1 MKMLKLLSWILEHL
15 NNINSSWKLSSA
27 GLDAHNFNPSTGETE
42 ADESLRVECQ
52 PRLHSEFQA
61 NQTLSQNK
69 NKRKEGRKA
78 TERKAVGM
86 LETCRVYLWERMEV
100 KETR

>member
-1 MKMLKLLSWILEHL
+1 MSG
-15 NNINSSWKLSSA
+15 A
-27 GLDAHNFNPSTGETE
+27 RLDAHNFTLSTGETE

-52 PRLHSEFQA
+52 PSLHSSEWVSGQP
-61 NQTLSQNK
+61 NPVSKQKQK
-69 NKRKEGRKA
+69 KEERKA

-86 LETCRVYLWERMEV
+86 VETCRVYLWERMEL